1 MRQELFALRGHFI
14 WTCKK
19 NSFSLNFKENECVEQ
34 MQFLPE
40 KKYFIKNLKGSVKIE
55 TEIEKW
61 NNYGKIVELPNI
73 CQ

>member
-1 MRQELFALRGHFI
+1 MDILFERA
-14 WTCKK
+14 KK
-19 NSFSLNFKENECVEQ
+19 KCFSLNFKENECVEQ

-40 KKYFIKNLKGSVKIE
+40 KKNFIKNLKGSVKIE

>member
-1 MRQELFALRGHFI
+1 
-14 WTCKK
+14 
-19 NSFSLNFKENECVEQ
+19 

-61 NNYGKIVELPNI
+61 NNYGKSVELPNI
-73 CQ
+73 CQELIAEKEKGVGLKYIYRKVNQEGYLKNSSLFI